1 MRDASRPVLA
11 KIDIVRFVLLVLS
24 GAVLA
29 YASATSALTSI
40 VRSKNYTTALAVDDS
55 DPTAMAAKA
64 DNLFLARQD
73 RASLQQ
79 VKHLAR
85 ASLRSQAL
93 NPRALRLMAYADDGL
108 LAKPKSQMFID
119 MATRLSRRELG
130 AQIWLIEKNVAA
142 DDAVGAL
149 RHYDIALRT
158 NTAIQL
164 PLFTQLTAGVELPII
179 RQALAPYVR
188 ADPPWMRAFLTH
200 AIGNSANPVSIVA
213 VVEAGGGMPEDKA
226 YRDLENLLLS
236 QLLAKGQFAVG
247 RDYYLKLPNA
257 KPRVLT
263 SLGFDVDN
271 MSARSGPLGWQLVQ
285 GASAGSDWSGDTGN
299 QALATFANSGERGIV
314 ASKSLF
320 LAPGNYRID
329 ITFGAS
335 SMPPASAI
343 EWSMNCLSEAQP
355 VSVWRSGPLR
365 PVAGIKAYGR
375 ANVTP
380 SCRFQT
386 IEIAMAGGESQNGA
400 ELVVE
405 SAQVSRQR

>member
-1 MRDASRPVLA
+1 MKVNPTKRKS
-11 KIDIVRFVLLVLS
+11 LL
-24 GAVLA
+24 
-29 YASATSALTSI
+29 I
-40 VRSKNYTTALAVDDS
+40 
-55 DPTAMAAKA
+55 
-64 DNLFLARQD
+64 
-73 RASLQQ
+73 
-79 VKHLAR
+79 
-85 ASLRSQAL
+85 
-93 NPRALRLMAYADDGL
+93 GL
-108 LAKPKSQMFID
+108 LIILIVVIVVWQFSKKSILKEVITESVSKSTEGFYKVDYDSSQID
-119 MATRLSRRELG
+119 EL
-130 AQIWLIEKNVAA
+130 
-142 DDAVGAL
+142 
-149 RHYDIALRT
+149 
-158 NTAIQL
+158 
-164 PLFTQLTAGVELPII
+164 
-179 RQALAPYVR
+179 
-188 ADPPWMRAFLTH
+188 
-200 AIGNSANPVSIVA
+200 
-213 VVEAGGGMPEDKA
+213 GGMPEDKA